1 MGKYFFSHEKSSTCG
16 IFIAFFGSKSVTIT
30 NEISHNSGHKLV
42 LQVKIDDESTG

>member
-16 IFIAFFGSKSVTIT
+16 IFIAFGSKSVTIT